1 MPLDRKVADLLAADR
16 AMNEVKGIAFTES
29 LYSAQREWK
38 TFAASDGSFTE
49 QVITHIGAGLEA
61 NAIEGDEHQ
70 RRSFPDNGG
79 LWASAGLRVRPGDGP
94 RGERRAHRERGR
106 RAAER
111 AAAARGHAHDRAPPE
126 PAVHAGPREL
136 RPPDRARPRV
146 RHRGQLRRHEL
157 PDAGHAGR
165 LPLRLGPREHRR
177 RRDGRRRPGH
187 VRLGRRGRA
196 RPSGS
201 TSSRTACSSAT

>member
-1 MPLDRKVADLLAADR
+1 MLVDGAWGFAASHHLSTGEADRVAAEAVRIAKASATALRNPVVLDGRPPAHGRFETPVEEDPFVVPLDRKVADLLAADR

-79 LWASAGLRVRPGDGP
+79 LWASAGLRVRAGAWTS
-94 RGERRAHRERGR
+94 RRTPSAS
-106 RAAER
+106 
-111 AAAARGHAHDRAPPE
+111 
-126 PAVHAGPREL
+126 
-136 RPPDRARPRV
+136 
-146 RHRGQLRRHEL
+146 
-157 PDAGHAGR
+157 
-165 LPLRLGPREHRR
+165 
-177 RRDGRRRPGH
+177 
-187 VRLGRRGRA
+187 RA
-196 RPSGS
+196 RPSS
-201 TSSRTACSSAT
+201 C